1 MQGLK
6 ARRAALARAVRD
18 AAATE
23 SAAMS
28 AQRRGFQEALFYLQA
43 SGMVGAAMSGWSR
56 IASTIS
62 LSPWTVWKIPS
73 GIPASRKSSDK
84 RTGSEGSRSL
94 GFRMKALPT
103 TVAIARSEEHT
114 SELQS
119 LMRISYAV

>member
-43 SGMVGAAMSGWSR
+43 SGMVGAAMSAGC
-56 IASTIS
+56 AE
-62 LSPWTVWKIPS
+62 
-73 GIPASRKSSDK
+73 PACSANGDLWRA
-84 RTGSEGSRSL
+84 RLAACFAAPR
-94 GFRMKALPT
+94 FR
-103 TVAIARSEEHT
+103 RSEEHT

-119 LMRISYAV
+119 LMRISYAVFCLKKKKTTNK

>member
-1 MQGLK
+1 MVCEQLEQAKRNYPRAHLMQGLK

-43 SGMVGAAMSGWSR
+43 SGMVGAAMSAGC
-56 IASTIS
+56 AA
-62 LSPWTVWKIPS
+62 P
-73 GIPASRKSSDK
+73 
-84 RTGSEGSRSL
+84 
-94 GFRMKALPT
+94 
-103 TVAIARSEEHT
+103 ARSEEHT

-119 LMRISYAV
+119 LMRISSADLSLHKKNATTA

>member
-6 ARRAALARAVRD
+6 ARGAALARAVRD

-43 SGMVGAAMSGWSR
+43 SGMVGAAMSAGC
-56 IASTIS
+56 AE
-62 LSPWTVWKIPS
+62 
-73 GIPASRKSSDK
+73 PACSANGDLWRA
-84 RTGSEGSRSL
+84 RLAACFAAPR
-94 GFRMKALPT
+94 F
-103 TVAIARSEEHT
+103 RSEEHT

-119 LMRISYAV
+119 LMRISYAVFCLKNKNTDNFNDYNTNTSYRK

>member
-43 SGMVGAAMSGWSR
+43 SGMVGAAMSAGCAEPACSANGDLWRGRLAACFAAPRFRIPPDLPGHGRGWYSR
-56 IASTIS
+56 TA
-62 LSPWTVWKIPS
+62 
-73 GIPASRKSSDK
+73 
-84 RTGSEGSRSL
+84 
-94 GFRMKALPT
+94 
-103 TVAIARSEEHT
+103 TVAHRAEERRVGK
-114 SELQS
+114 EGGEAWKD
-119 LMRISYAV
+119 REAPAN